1 MKRGLTCF
9 VAGMLYLLVGSVVG
23 GRVCLAQFIDVS
35 ASSGIGVH
43 VPEEGH
49 GTGVAVADYD
59 GDGDLDFF
67 LPQAKFFANR
77 LYRNRGNGGFDDV
90 AAAVGLDSTASSR
103 VALWIDYDAD
113 GRLDLLVANDD
124 VLVSS
129 YLTLYRQ
136 KSDGQFIDVTVEA
149 GLSIPPTIVI
159 PETHHWGGMC
169 AGDINNDGHI
179 DVYTSQW
186 YGPGHLLL
194 NQGDGTFTDISDS
207 SGVSFAGWGHQPV
220 MHDFNGDG
228 YLDIYVAID
237 FEQNQFWINQQDNT
251 FQNQAGLVGVANN
264 MNDMGVTL
272 GDYDADG
279 DFDIYITNIY
289 TAPGSPMGHKYN
301 VLYRNDSIGVVL
313 DFDDQSHEMAVEDG
327 EYGWGTAFMDFDND
341 GDLDLAATN
350 GWRSGPWVSDP
361 SRFFVSPGAGV
372 PYVDDAPSLQF
383 DDTDWGSALVPADF
397 DRDGDLDVLQVC
409 MEGPVRLLEN
419 VTENDNNYLLVRVQG
434 EAPNLQAIGSIVRV
448 TVNGQSQVRR
458 IAAGESYMSQL
469 PPEAHFGLG
478 AATEVDLLEVE
489 WPDGTTTAI
498 EAVQANQQVIVN
510 QVTGMT
516 APIPAATAW
525 SLLLLVM
532 AMAIAG
538 TLVYGRRQAA

>member
-289 TAPGSPMGHKYN
+289 TAPGSPMEHKYN